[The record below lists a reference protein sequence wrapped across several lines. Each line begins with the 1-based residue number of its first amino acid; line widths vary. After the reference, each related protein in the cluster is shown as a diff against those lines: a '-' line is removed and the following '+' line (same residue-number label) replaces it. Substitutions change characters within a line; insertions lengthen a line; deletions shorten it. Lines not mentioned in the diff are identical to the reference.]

1 MEIKEANLK
10 FTETL
15 KKRKKTTEII
25 LHCSATP
32 EGRNYTVETIHKM
45 HLANKWAG
53 IGYNFYI
60 DLNGTIWKGRGEEY
74 VGAHTTNHNSISI
87 GICYCGGVAT
97 NGKTA
102 KDTRN
107 EKQKE
112 ALAWIVKELM
122 AKYPS
127 ATVHGHYEFAAKAC
141 PSFNVKEW
149 MNSLTEE
156 TETPEQNEDKEETDD
171 VSDDE
176 SDAGDLDEETEPIEE
191 ETSGDCE
198 ETTEMGTEKETTIFE
213 KILLFFTELISKIF
227 GK

>member
-32 EGRNYTVETIHKM
+32 EGKNYTVEAIHKR

-87 GICYCGGVAT
+87 GICYCGGVAS

-141 PSFNVKEW
+141 PSFDVKEW
-149 MNSLTEE
+149 MESLTEE
-156 TETPEQNEDKEETDD
+156 AEAAEETVQEENDGEPE
-171 VSDDE
+171 DE
-176 SDAGDLDEETEPIEE
+176 SDADDLDEETEPIAE

-198 ETTEMGTEKETTIFE
+198 ETHEMEFEKEATVFE